1 MGLVCELEYG
11 IFSTFID
18 SESFGLQSDP
28 YSRTQY
34 GEPQPGTSW
43 ELGHLWLEFRL
54 QIPSVVLEIRFRPMY
69 TMSGLKRERGLYETV
84 TEPVS
89 SSPAVYTPFFAL
101 LACACDDRV
110 GGGHAVGHWSIQ
122 GAGLNPWVRA

>member
-1 MGLVCELEYG
+1 MGLGLVCELEYG

-84 TEPVS
+84 TERFRQVPR
-89 SSPAVYTPFFAL
+89 YTPFFAL
-101 LACACDDRV
+101 LCLCFATSELEEATPS
-110 GGGHAVGHWSIQ
+110 AI
-122 GAGLNPWVRA
+122 GLSKGLG

>member
-69 TMSGLKRERGLYETV
+69 TMSGLKRERGLYESV
-84 TEPVS
+84 TERFRQVPR
-89 SSPAVYTPFFAL
+89 YTPFFAL